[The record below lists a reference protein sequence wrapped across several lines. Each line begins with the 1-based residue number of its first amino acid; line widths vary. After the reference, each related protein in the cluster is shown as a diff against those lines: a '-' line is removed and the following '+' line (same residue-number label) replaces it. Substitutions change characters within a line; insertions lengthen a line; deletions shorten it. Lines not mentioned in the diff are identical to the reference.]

1 MIILVEPSSWE
12 PGRMHYFWKFPL
24 YAVVTTK
31 DMPLLP
37 WVADS
42 DMLRWRSFRS
52 WQDDET
58 APDACG
64 RWWGVKLRVAA
75 AALCVCS
82 VWELGR
88 WGLCFNN
95 MVPPIE
101 EMNQKA
107 SVFLWRGFPGKS
119 EILPLKDENFN
130 LPTLWPKP
138 GNHAPCFQERIGIR
152 WCMRACDLEVRKLRS
167 ER

>member
-1 MIILVEPSSWE
+1 VRTRENALLLKVPSLCCRDDKRHATS
-12 PGRMHYFWKFPL
+12 PL
-24 YAVVTTK
+24 SCRFGHAEVTIFQIMT
-31 DMPLLP
+31 
-37 WVADS
+37 
-42 DMLRWRSFRS
+42 
-52 WQDDET
+52 
-58 APDACG
+58 G
-64 RWWGVKLRVAA
+64 RWNRSGCLWSVMGCEAA
-75 AALCVCS
+75 GSCSSIVCVCS